1 MSIYQVDITV
11 HSNED
16 YKMPV
21 ASTYLLLINRW
32 VFCLLYTEGRTLTQS
47 LFLALDA
54 VGKSQNPWHILTANS
69 RTKRALDLVTE
80 TVTGHTASSLAALHK
95 TGTTLRIKGYCKG
108 FPARQLAHRY
118 AHVHSI
124 ANKNERRRI
133 ADRNV
138 CTRVCAHSFWHQT
151 GYLRNDLAHSQ
162 C

>member
-95 TGTTLRIKGYCKG
+95 TGDHPQNKGI
-108 FPARQLAHRY
+108 L
-118 AHVHSI
+118 
-124 ANKNERRRI
+124 
-133 ADRNV
+133 
-138 CTRVCAHSFWHQT
+138 
-151 GYLRNDLAHSQ
+151 
-162 C
+162 